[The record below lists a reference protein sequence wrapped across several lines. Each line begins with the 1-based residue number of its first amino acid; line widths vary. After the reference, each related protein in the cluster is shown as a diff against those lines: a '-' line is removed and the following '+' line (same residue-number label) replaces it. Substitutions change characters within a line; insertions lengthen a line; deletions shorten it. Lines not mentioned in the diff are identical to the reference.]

1 MDFQLYAR
9 VLWRFRLLVVCG
21 LLLATTL
28 ALLSVVRVSSDGL
41 KYRQTELWKSSTR
54 LIVTQQ
60 GFPWGRLLAEDPSL
74 SADAARSL
82 GIPLADPNRLNNL
95 TILYAELATADPVRR
110 LMRRDGPIGGKISAT
125 PVVVQDGRYT
135 LPLIDVTAIATTPRA
150 SMRLAVRSAK
160 AFEQYLTEQQTI
172 NDVPKDDRVVV
183 QQVQLPRRA
192 EIFRPRSKT
201 MPIVIFLAVMF
212 ATVGLAFLLE
222 NVRPPQRRPGEP
234 VEVEQEDTA
243 QRRSA

>member
-1 MDFQLYAR
+1 VDFQLYAR

-28 ALLSVVRVSSDGL
+28 AVLSVVRVSSDGL
-41 KYRQTELWKSSTR
+41 KYRQTELWSSSTR

-95 TILYAELATADPVRR
+95 TILYAELATADPVRK
-110 LMRRDGPIGGKISAT
+110 LMRQDGPIGGKISAT
-125 PVVVQDGRYT
+125 PVIVQDGRYT
-135 LPLIDVTAIATTPRA
+135 LPLIDVTAIATTPRG

-160 AFEQYLTEQQTI
+160 AFETYLTDQQRL
-172 NDVPKDDRVVV
+172 NKVPTDDRVVV

-201 MPIVIFLAVMF
+201 MPIVIFMAVMF

-222 NVRPPQRRPGEP
+222 NVRPPARPGEP
-234 VEVEQEDTA
+234 EVAREDTA